1 MFAVSSLVEKSFEI
15 WPGRL
20 ALAARG
26 KGARDAIDAGM
37 DAVREVS
44 LSLLTDAELL
54 SNGRGNVLPRGKAA
68 RLALEAMHVFRDA
81 ISGDMLPP
89 VLAALPG
96 SVCDVVLAAM
106 RNAADGA
113 GDVEFSVVSLGD
125 AAAIHMEPGT
135 TAPQDMDVP
144 AVLGEFMGALGS
156 GVQGGAAIGGIRSG
170 IPTCGVLDI
179 VAAQSKSAALAG
191 LAAAALA
198 DAALAATG
206 SPGHMPRDKLM
217 ALGWRGRVV
226 NAAPGFVEPELVWE
240 ALSLSVRRG
249 TALRE
254 KKLLRA
260 AALGLRGRG
269 RTIGPIDGDR
279 LLRFGVSEW
288 R

>member
-26 KGARDAIDAGM
+26 EGARDAIDAGM
-37 DAVREVS
+37 DAAREVS

-54 SNGRGNVLPRGKAA
+54 STGRGNVLPRGKAA
-68 RLALEAMHVFRDA
+68 RFALEAAHVFRDA
-81 ISGDMLPP
+81 LPADMLPP

-96 SVCDVVLAAM
+96 SVCDVVLTAM
-106 RNAADGA
+106 RNAAD
-113 GDVEFSVVSLGD
+113 DVELSFVSLGD
-125 AAAIHMEPGT
+125 VSAIHMEPGVA
-135 TAPQDMDVP
+135 APQNMDIP
-144 AVLGEFMGALGS
+144 AVLGEFIGALGS

-170 IPTCGVLDI
+170 IPTCGLLDI

-191 LAAAALA
+191 LTAVAVA

-206 SPGHMPRDKLM
+206 SSGHMPRDKLM
-217 ALGWRGRVV
+217 ALGWRGRAVS
-226 NAAPGFVEPELVWE
+226 AATGFIEPELVWE
-240 ALSLSVRRG
+240 ALSLSFRRG

-260 AALGLRGRG
+260 TALGLKGRG

>member
-26 KGARDAIDAGM
+26 EGARDAIDAGM
-37 DAVREVS
+37 DAAREVS

-54 SNGRGNVLPRGKAA
+54 STGRGNVLPRGKAA
-68 RLALEAMHVFRDA
+68 RFALEAAHVFHDA
-81 ISGDMLPP
+81 LPADMLPP

-96 SVCDVVLAAM
+96 SVCDVVLTAM
-106 RNAADGA
+106 RNAAD
-113 GDVEFSVVSLGD
+113 DVELSFVSLGD
-125 AAAIHMEPGT
+125 VSAIHMEPGVA
-135 TAPQDMDVP
+135 APQNMDIP
-144 AVLGEFMGALGS
+144 AVLGEFIGALGS

-170 IPTCGVLDI
+170 IPTCGLLDI

-191 LAAAALA
+191 LTAVAVA

-206 SPGHMPRDKLM
+206 SSGHTPRDKLM
-217 ALGWRGRVV
+217 ALGWRGRAVS
-226 NAAPGFVEPELVWE
+226 AATGFIEPELVWE
-240 ALSLSVRRG
+240 ALSLSFRRG

-260 AALGLRGRG
+260 TALGLKGRG